1 MFVARAGRGGVVDVP
16 CEVGELVVV
25 LVALGA
31 GGAGAT
37 TRAAGA
43 GSGPILDGAL
53 TGGRS
58 GPAA

>member
-1 MFVARAGRGGVVDVP
+1 MFVARIGRVGVVAVP
-16 CEVGELVVV
+16 CEVGEFVVV
-25 LVALGA
+25 LGG

-37 TRAAGA
+37 ARAAGA